1 MVTRQWKAVVQI
13 GGTVAASLPSSARK
27 ATQELERLT
36 TAQRIDSREAR
47 KLGGELKTLRKGT
60 QEYKTALAQQASV
73 KTRTAERSV
82 RIRELGERAQTS
94 GGLLGRFGG
103 VLGRL
108 GPYGAAAAA
117 GVGLAVGAVTALV
130 KITNKYADESRS
142 LSRTAIALDAD
153 PELLYRTAA
162 ALRTVTG
169 DPESAKAQAAGLA
182 SAGQQIRQM
191 RKFGDPGFG
200 EVGFGLDRAG
210 VSIKAAQSGNYGL
223 IVDDLRRSLAKGISV
238 DQIVSGLRRVPGYTE
253 EAIQSL
259 LLLATDADAATRALE
274 RSNQVEPPSEE
285 QIRQNRRWDAAM
297 AGVKDISRETGRS
310 FTSELTPSLTRVAKH
325 MGGLKPLAA
334 SVGTAMGRLVSEQ
347 VAGFERLALT
357 GEYLS
362 ASMAVAGAGIRTT
375 WHKVREGVTGVIDGI
390 LAKLEKLVGGLA
402 SVAETVK
409 KATGGAVDFT
419 GAADRGLAS
428 IRELRAG
435 VQESNADATAGLNA
449 ARQDLRRANV
459 RLSTVW
465 QADRALRS
473 GRQPAQPPVATP
485 ELEAGLPPVQV
496 ATPEP
501 AIAPPAQRPAPV
513 ATPEPAIAPPAQ
525 RPAPVATPEPAIAP
539 PAQRPAPVATPEP
552 AIAPPAQRPAPVATP
567 EPAIAPPAQRPAP
580 VATPE
585 PAIAPP
591 AQRPAPVATPEPAIA
606 PPAQRPAP
614 VATPEPAIAPPAQR
628 PAPVATPEPAIAPPA
643 QRPAPVATPEP
654 AIAPARAPEMTQ
666 RGFGGLT
673 AEAIGRAVATALRQ
687 ASPGNPIEQ
696 QNTYVID
703 GSADPTAMLIA
714 AEESSLRMIRQLA

>member
-1 MVTRQWKAVVQI
+1 MVSI

-27 ATQELERLT
+27 ASQELERLT
-36 TAQRIDSREAR
+36 TAQRLDGREAR
-47 KLGGELKTLRKGT
+47 KLGAEIKTLRKGT
-60 QEYKTALAQQASV
+60 QEYKTALAQQAAV

-103 VLGRL
+103 VMGRL

-117 GVGLAVGAVTALV
+117 GVGLATAAVVGLV

-153 PELLYRTAA
+153 PELLYRTGA

-169 DPESAKAQAAGLA
+169 DLESAKAQAAGLA

-210 VSIKAAQSGNYGL
+210 VSIKAAQSGNYAL
-223 IVDDLRRSLAKGISV
+223 IVDDLRRSLARGIST
-238 DQIVSGLRRVPGYTE
+238 DQIVSGLRRVPGYTD
-253 EAIQSL
+253 EAIASL
-259 LLLATDADAATRALE
+259 LLLATDADTATRALE
-274 RSNQVEPPSEE
+274 RFNAVKPPSEE
-285 QIRQNRRWDAAM
+285 QIRQNRKWDAAL
-297 AGVKDISRETGRS
+297 AGVKDISNEAGRS
-310 FTSELTPSLTRVAKH
+310 FNSELTPSLTRVAKR

-334 SVGTAMGRLVSEQ
+334 SVGAAMGQLVSEQ

-362 ASMAVAGAGIRTT
+362 ASMAVAGAGIRTA
-375 WHKVREGVTGVIDGI
+375 WHKVGEGVTGVIDGI

-449 ARQDLRRANV
+449 ARQDLRRANA
-459 RLSTVW
+459 RLASVY

-485 ELEAGLPPVQV
+485 ELQEGLPPVQP
-496 ATPEP
+496 ATAAPQP
-501 AIAPPAQRPAPV
+501 AAQRPAP
-513 ATPEPAIAPPAQ
+513 A
-525 RPAPVATPEPAIAP
+525 
-539 PAQRPAPVATPEP
+539 
-552 AIAPPAQRPAPVATP
+552 
-567 EPAIAPPAQRPAP
+567 
-580 VATPE
+580 
-585 PAIAPP
+585 
-591 AQRPAPVATPEPAIA
+591 
-606 PPAQRPAP
+606 
-614 VATPEPAIAPPAQR
+614 
-628 PAPVATPEPAIAPPA
+628 
-643 QRPAPVATPEP
+643 ATPEP

-673 AEAIGRAVATALRQ
+673 AEAIGRAVANALRQ
-687 ASPGNPIEQ
+687 ARPGNPVEQ
-696 QNTYVID
+696 HNTYVID
-703 GSADPTAMLIA
+703 GSADPTAMLLA
-714 AEESSLRMIRQLA
+714 AEESSLRMIRELT